1 LAAALA
7 FTTDAPL
14 AIGLAALMAAAG
26 VPFNPAARA
35 LLPSLVEEEALLA
48 ANTVSHSTEQAT
60 QIIASAGAGGLL
72 LAFGPTP
79 AFCFNAA
86 TFLFSVLMLLRIPP
100 RLRAEES
107 AASESAGGFWAEAR
121 AGLRYARNDVFVG
134 PLLLVQGLASFA
146 TGGTSALLVVLA
158 SRHLRLQ
165 PGEFS
170 WLLLAIG
177 IGALV
182 GPYLL
187 PRLLGPDARLL
198 FWPYIWRGIG
208 DVLIALFTPLPV
220 ALAILFAYGVGTATG
235 AVTYSTV
242 LQRRIP
248 DAVRGRAFAT
258 LDVVWAAGEIASIG
272 VAGLLVERIG
282 IAAIYVVG
290 GMILTLAGVI
300 GLVRV
305 VPVAVEIPV
314 EPLT

>member
-1 LAAALA
+1 
-7 FTTDAPL
+7 
-14 AIGLAALMAAAG
+14 M
-26 VPFNPAARA
+26 
-35 LLPSLVEEEALLA
+35 
-48 ANTVSHSTEQAT
+48 
-60 QIIASAGAGGLL
+60 
-72 LAFGPTP
+72 
-79 AFCFNAA
+79 
-86 TFLFSVLMLLRIPP
+86 
-100 RLRAEES
+100 
-107 AASESAGGFWAEAR
+107 
-121 AGLRYARNDVFVG
+121 
-134 PLLLVQGLASFA
+134 
-146 TGGTSALLVVLA
+146 
-158 SRHLRLQ
+158 
-165 PGEFS
+165 
-170 WLLLAIG
+170 
-177 IGALV
+177 
-182 GPYLL
+182 
-187 PRLLGPDARLL
+187 DARLL

-258 LDVVWAAGEIASIG
+258 LDVIWAAGEIASIG